1 MGVAEWGLSRLTGLW
16 WSLLWL
22 VFSRTNGFRSRS
34 LLCLWLGCFGSSWAS
49 GDLQFVKFR
58 CCCYDV
64 RHRTEC
70 CIEAILLSLYRHD
83 GKEKD
88 CLIVLLKSECLCSC
102 SYFSALQRTWWLS
115 SLNISTKSRDSCF
128 LNILNSI
135 LPLLCHEWS
144 SLASVLSSL
153 SQVINTGLS
162 SQYPSIVHS
171 YRHGLIGIPLHSVN
185 LAFAMVRIYWC
196 GSKLKVPAKEPTLK
210 MVRVGSWMTS
220 KGWSVSSALMIRQ
233 SKIHGSL
240 SEPFA
245 GENLTILFRS
255 RVGAYWEMA
264 PLRSGK
270 GCKPQVGGDAFPQYV
285 E

>member
-88 CLIVLLKSECLCSC
+88 CLIVLLKSECLCSR
-102 SYFSALQRTWWLS
+102 SYCSALQRTWWLS
-115 SLNISTKSRDSCF
+115 SLDISAKSCDSCF

-135 LPLLCHEWS
+135 MPLFMPRVIISRLGFELTVS
-144 SLASVLSSL
+144 SNQYWLVKSISL
-153 SQVINTGLS
+153 YCSFIS
-162 SQYPSIVHS
+162 
-171 YRHGLIGIPLHSVN
+171 
-185 LAFAMVRIYWC
+185 ARIYWY
-196 GSKLKVPAKEPTLK
+196 
-210 MVRVGSWMTS
+210 
-220 KGWSVSSALMIRQ
+220 SVA
-233 SKIHGSL
+233 
-240 SEPFA
+240 
-245 GENLTILFRS
+245 
-255 RVGAYWEMA
+255 
-264 PLRSGK
+264 
-270 GCKPQVGGDAFPQYV
+270 
-285 E
+285 